1 MERTIMISLNNS
13 SMTIPQ
19 SIEESISSEE
29 VTSSSGGQPAKVD
42 GVSIQ
47 APKAPVTSAAS
58 NLEGVQQ
65 REAQENVTK
74 MGLPELS
81 APKGGGYVQSTAAMF
96 AQVTVES
103 MNEQRKLAQDVQNSA
118 LEGMVNK
125 MLEAAKDIKEQS
137 KLMMGLGIASSVVT
151 TAMGFGGTVGGV
163 KSMTAPSPGVGTT
176 PQAQVTANR
185 LTLGK
190 EIAEGVRGGMD
201 TGKESQVKSI
211 DADIKTTQAEEKK
224 LEAQME
230 LVKQFADNLKNL
242 SQQAMQIMAE
252 VTKDANATTQR
263 ILA

>member
-1 MERTIMISLNNS
+1 MISLNNS
-13 SMTIPQ
+13 SMQILQ
-19 SIEESISSEE
+19 QNIEESTSQE

-42 GVSIQ
+42 GLSIQ
-47 APKAPVTSAAS
+47 APKPPVTSASS

-74 MGLPELS
+74 MGLPELT

-96 AQVTVES
+96 AQVTVDA
-103 MNEQRKLAQDVQNSA
+103 MNEQRKLAQDVQNST
-118 LEGMVNK
+118 LQGMVDK

-163 KSMTAPSPGVGTT
+163 KSMTAPNPGVGTT
-176 PQAQVTANR
+176 PQAQVTSNK
-185 LTLGK
+185 LILGK
-190 EIAEGVRGGMD
+190 EIAEGVRGSMD
-201 TGKESQVKSI
+201 TGKDSQVKSI

-230 LVKQFADNLKNL
+230 LVKNFAENSRNFA
-242 SQQAMQIMAE
+242 QQALQIMSE
-252 VTKDANATTQR
+252 ITRDANTTTQR

>member
-1 MERTIMISLNNS
+1 MISLNNS
-13 SMTIPQ
+13 SMQIPQ
-19 SIEESISSEE
+19 QNIEESISSQE

-47 APKAPVTSAAS
+47 APKAPVTSTAS

-81 APKGGGYVQSTAAMF
+81 APKGGGYVQSTASMF
-96 AQVTVES
+96 AQVTVEA

-211 DADIKTTQAEEKK
+211 DAEIKTTQAEEKK

-230 LVKQFADNLKNL
+230 LVKQFAENSKNL
-242 SQQAMQIMAE
+242 AQQAIQIMSE

>member
-1 MERTIMISLNNS
+1 MISLNNS
-13 SMTIPQ
+13 SIQIPQ
-19 SIEESISSEE
+19 QNIEESTSQE

-96 AQVTVES
+96 AEVTVDA
-103 MNEQRKLAQDVQNSA
+103 MNQQRKAAQDVQNSA

-137 KLMMGLGIASSVVT
+137 KLMMGLGIASSVMT
-151 TAMGFGGTVGGV
+151 TAMGFGGTIGGV
-163 KSMTAPSPGVGTT
+163 KSMTAKPGVGTT
-176 PQAQVTANR
+176 PQAQVTSNK

-190 EIAEGVRGGMD
+190 EIAEGIRGGMD

-211 DADIKTTQAEEKK
+211 DADIRTTQAEEKK

-230 LVKQFADNLKNL
+230 LVKQFAENSKNL
-242 SQQAMQIMAE
+242 AQQALQIMSE
-252 VTKDANATTQR
+252 VTRDANATTQR

>member
-1 MERTIMISLNNS
+1 MQ
-13 SMTIPQ
+13 IPQ
-19 SIEESISSEE
+19 NIEESTSSQE

-42 GVSIQ
+42 GVPIQ

-58 NLEGVQQ
+58 NLEGVPQ
-65 REAQENVTK
+65 REAQESGTK
-74 MGLPELS
+74 MGLPELT

-118 LEGMVNK
+118 LEGMVQK
-125 MLEAAKDIKEQS
+125 MLDAAKDIKEQS

-201 TGKESQVKSI
+201 TGKESQVKAI

-224 LEAQME
+224 IEAQME
-230 LVKQFADNLKNL
+230 LVKQFAENSRNLA
-242 SQQAMQIMAE
+242 QQAIQIMSE
-252 VTKDANATTQR
+252 VTRDANATTQR